1 MNIEMLLVFFKDA
14 GVIKAQVFLE
24 PTLLTLVVLVG
35 TCVFNADVAD

>member
-14 GVIKAQVFLE
+14 RVIKAQVFLE
-24 PTLLTLVVLVG
+24 PTLLTLVILDS